1 MQTQKE
7 STHAHVLYA
16 LLDDGV
22 TGSRAHVPP
31 HPRASAAAPTQA
43 KAQVQ
48 ERYRGKLRSSKGLT
62 DILGV

>member
-7 STHAHVLYA
+7 SPHAHVLYA

-22 TGSRAHVPP
+22 ADSRARPTAPP
-31 HPRASAAAPTQA
+31 SQRSSSDQA
-43 KAQVQ
+43 KARSQ

-62 DILGV
+62 DTAQE